1 MQLVLYTRLSKYI
14 AHRHGHFQPTPLI
27 FNMHQFVIY
36 SFVTLSVVCSRRNE
50 SVQIQLTN
58 IITNIQLITFLVEYK
73 VCTANDVKETI

>member
-36 SFVTLSVVCSRRNE
+36 SFVYFIRLKSVVCSHRNE
-50 SVQIQLTN
+50 SVQIQLT
-58 IITNIQLITFLVEYK
+58 LLVTWAGHFQ
-73 VCTANDVKETI
+73 C